1 MSGEKITLDSFK
13 SLVQALEVRDRCA
26 DDYLSADRKARELLS
41 SIKKRQEK
49 DRRKLS
55 AMLRDLKAEEAALRR
70 KVRSEAADRAKALLT
85 GKEAKDADITAGA
98 RLAALPDEMAALETL
113 IVSKRMTD
121 EERELWEEAISELSE
136 SDRAYRAALY
146 ACRNE
151 LEKWVVFFKEE
162 TRRFT
167 MPDAGCVNRLVR
179 EGYELNRASEEDEDE
194 EPGED
199 EEASEDE
206 EPGEEDEGSD
216 EEPQIL

>member
-26 DDYLSADRKARELLS
+26 DDYWSANRKVRELLS

-146 ACRNE
+146 AYRNE

-162 TRRFT
+162 TRCFT
-167 MPDAGCVNRLVR
+167 MPDDKTFDRLVR
-179 EGYELNRASEEDEDE
+179 EGYELNQAS
-194 EPGED
+194 

-206 EPGEEDEGSD
+206 EPGEDDEGSN
-216 EEPQIL
+216 EES

>member
-13 SLVQALEVRDRCA
+13 PLVQALEVRDRCA
-26 DDYLSADRKARELLS
+26 DDYWSANRKVRELLS

-136 SDRAYRAALY
+136 SDKAYRAALY

-167 MPDAGCVNRLVR
+167 MPDAESVNRLVR

-206 EPGEEDEGSD
+206 EPGEDDEGSD
-216 EEPQIL
+216 EES